1 MRKVMAG
8 ALAAAA
14 LTWAGTGAAADTKAD
29 QQQRAREGQGTAMPP
44 APDPSRRDT
53 PAGDARTQRDAT
65 ARTEQPKHPLFEGK
79 NNFDLKGKVGE
90 VSENA
95 VTIER
100 KDLPAAKLHVSPNTK
115 LEVDGKKATLHEL
128 QQGQDVKASF
138 NLQGDKVEAVEIKA
152 DKLKKDDRKEMSE
165 QRRDTQQEMNERARD
180 AQQHNQQKSR

>member
-14 LTWAGTGAAADTKAD
+14 LAWTGSGAAADTAAERTIRGEAERTRGD
-29 QQQRAREGQGTAMPP
+29 VA
-44 APDPSRRDT
+44 APDARTER
-53 PAGDARTQRDAT
+53 DARTQRDAT
-65 ARTEQPKHPLFEGK
+65 AGRAGEQPKHPLFEGK
-79 NNFDLKGKVGE
+79 NNFDLKGKVAE

-165 QRRDTQQEMNERARD
+165 QRRDTQKEMNERARD
-180 AQQHNQQKSR
+180 AQQHNQQKSK